1 MAVAESFPASD
12 SEEAR
17 CSAAGRGQWMLR
29 AMRTSVS
36 SQTHPRVP
44 LSAADRS
51 VPSLTERARQR
62 WPPAATDS
70 AGVVPVAQ
78 LCPSLA
84 SSLGGLPE

>member
-1 MAVAESFPASD
+1 
-12 SEEAR
+12 
-17 CSAAGRGQWMLR
+17 MLR
-29 AMRTSVS
+29 AVRTSVS

-62 WPPAATDS
+62 WPPAATNS
-70 AGVVPVAQ
+70 AGDVPVARP
-78 LCPSLA
+78 CPFQA

>member
-1 MAVAESFPASD
+1 
-12 SEEAR
+12 
-17 CSAAGRGQWMLR
+17 
-29 AMRTSVS
+29 
-36 SQTHPRVP
+36 VP